1 MGMFKNRVLLYLEG
15 ANLSMREIRE
25 ELRRI
30 REENEL
36 ETLMLRRIAENQ
48 TSANESANKP
58 KEAAPA
64 PKEITWQEAVKV
76 LADACGEVDG
86 VDCALGK
93 CPMRG
98 WCSYARKGN
107 APQYWVV
114 PLYEKEA
121 ASDE

>member
-1 MGMFKNRVLLYLEG
+1 MFKDRVLLFLEG

-25 ELRRI
+25 ELRRL

-64 PKEITWQEAVKV
+64 PKAITWQEAVRV
-76 LADACGEVDG
+76 LRDLCQAHRCCADCPAHKWCDRALPSNMSLIAPNGWEVPG
-86 VDCALGK
+86 
-93 CPMRG
+93 
-98 WCSYARKGN
+98 
-107 APQYWVV
+107 
-114 PLYEKEA
+114 
-121 ASDE
+121 DE